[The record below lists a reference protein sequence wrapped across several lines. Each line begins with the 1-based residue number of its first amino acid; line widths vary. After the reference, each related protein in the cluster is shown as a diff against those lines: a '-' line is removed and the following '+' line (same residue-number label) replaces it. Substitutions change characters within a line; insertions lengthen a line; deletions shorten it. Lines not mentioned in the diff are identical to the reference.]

1 MIAPAVR
8 RDGVSAPAGAD
19 RPRRRIRVGSGPG
32 LTLPWAGRAT
42 PMIFLTYRFVIFG
55 GTALPLFWL
64 ATRPRLRLLLLVVS
78 CAVFH
83 THFAG
88 PAGVLPILV
97 LGAVTYLIGL
107 TQDRRLCRLGIVL
120 TVAF

>member
-1 MIAPAVR
+1 LRPAPGPRYPAPA
-8 RDGVSAPAGAD
+8 
-19 RPRRRIRVGSGPG
+19 
-32 LTLPWAGRAT
+32 RAT
-42 PMIFLTYRFVIFG
+42 HVIFLTYWFVIFG

-64 ATRPRLRLLLLVVS
+64 ATRPRLRLLLLVGS
-78 CAVFH
+78 CAAFH

-120 TVAF
+120 VVLGLVFYVAF